1 MRYVSISA
9 ATEALRQIANRETD
23 HVLVM
28 RDNRP
33 AAVMLSVEHYRAL
46 AQLRELMREP
56 EGLEEMLRVHREAMA
71 GSAEG
76 PSLEE
81 YAAQRAGRHELV
93 GHEG

>member
-1 MRYVSISA
+1 MHYVSISA
-9 ATEALRQIANRETD
+9 AVETLREIANHKLD
-23 HVLVM
+23 HAMVM

-46 AQLRELMREP
+46 AHLRELMRDP
-56 EGLEEMLRVHREAMA
+56 EGLEEMLDVHRDAMQGNA
-71 GSAEG
+71 GG

-81 YAAQRAGRHELV
+81 YAAQRAERHALA

>member
-1 MRYVSISA
+1 MRYASISA
-9 ATEALRQIANRETD
+9 ATEALRQIANHEAD
-23 HVLVM
+23 HVMVM

-46 AQLRELMREP
+46 AQLRELMRDP
-56 EGLEEMLRVHREAMA
+56 GGLAEMLQVHREAMQ

-81 YAAQRAGRHELV
+81 YAAQRAERHDPV
-93 GHEG
+93 GHQG